1 MSQILSIESLG
12 KRYGKTSILHDIN
25 LAMDKGEF
33 LVLIGPSGSGKST
46 LLSCIAGLTE
56 VTNGTINIENRDMTH
71 VKPSERDIAMVFQSY
86 ALFPSMTVAGN
97 ITFGMNVRGVD
108 KSTQK
113 IQLDKVA
120 KSLKIE
126 QLLKRRPSELSGGQR
141 QRVAMARALVREP
154 HIFLFD
160 EPLSNLDA
168 KLRVSMRAEIK
179 RIHKKLNASMI
190 YVTHD
195 QIEAMTLATKIVL
208 LNNGQIQQIG
218 TPAELYNSPANVFVA
233 TFMGSPS
240 MNIIPATVSGDGS
253 SVTVKFIDGEGN
265 TASLIDNNPAPALL
279 HADNQEVLFGIR
291 PEAISDATLSSAPT
305 QNTVSLPVEMVD
317 PAGAD
322 TYVSISLQDQKIVS
336 RLPGTSPV
344 EEGHSFVFDFDLS
357 SCSYFNPATH
367 LRFA

>member
-1 MSQILSIESLG
+1 MSQILSIESLA
-12 KRYGKTSILHDIN
+12 KSYGKTSILNDIN

-46 LLSCIAGLTE
+46 LLSCIAGLTD
-56 VTNGTINIENRDMTH
+56 VTSGTIDIAGHDMTH

-97 ITFGMNVRGVD
+97 ITFGMKVRGVD
-108 KSTQK
+108 KSVRQE
-113 IQLDKVA
+113 QLEKVA
-120 KSLKIE
+120 KALKIE
-126 QLLKRRPSELSGGQR
+126 QLLNRRPGELSGGQR
-141 QRVAMARALVREP
+141 QRVAMARALVRQP

-208 LNNGQIQQIG
+208 LNNGEIQQIG
-218 TPAELYNSPANVFVA
+218 TPAELYNLPANVFVA

-240 MNIIPATVSGDGS
+240 MNIIPATVTGDGNS
-253 SVTVKFIDGEGN
+253 ITVTFVDGDGN
-265 TASLIDNNPAPALL
+265 KVRLIDKTPAKSLL
-279 HADNQEVLFGIR
+279 QAKSQEVLFGIR
-291 PEAISDATLSSAPT
+291 PEAIGDGSLSSTAAD
-305 QNTVSLPVEMVD
+305 NSVNLPVEMVD

-322 TYVSISLQDQKIVS
+322 TYVSINLQEQQIVS
-336 RLPGTSPV
+336 RLPGTSLV
-344 EEGHSFVFDFDLS
+344 EEGSSFLFTFDLS
-357 SCSYFNPATH
+357 ACSYFDPTT
-367 LRFA
+367 LIRIE